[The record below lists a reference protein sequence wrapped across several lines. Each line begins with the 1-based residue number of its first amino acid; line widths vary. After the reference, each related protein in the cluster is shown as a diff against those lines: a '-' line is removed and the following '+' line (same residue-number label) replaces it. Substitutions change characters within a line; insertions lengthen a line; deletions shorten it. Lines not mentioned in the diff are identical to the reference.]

1 MFTIKENRRLT
12 TEVAVVGGGTA
23 GVFAAI
29 SAARAGAKTLLIEK
43 NSMLGG
49 TLTTAAVNFPGLFFA
64 WGKQIINGPC
74 WEAIQ
79 RTIALGGGTMPRI
92 QYKPERHWQE
102 QIRLNRF
109 VYCYVITEMCREAGV
124 TVLTN
129 AMISAAEE
137 TEDGMHLLVT
147 EKGGLLQVDTK
158 IAIDT
163 TGDGNLVMMM
173 GFPCEKSPVQQPA
186 TLHNHISGYDP
197 EAIRQEDVD
206 SAVRCWNDAHPD
218 TPMDAGQLLHFLR
231 EGWVNNHTVC
241 LNAETSIGKTAVE
254 ASALRNLMDYYQ
266 VMRTIPGGE
275 NLQVDF
281 IAEETGI
288 RESVRI
294 IGEATVTAED
304 YLKGICYPDA
314 VCYAFYPI
322 DLHVASGIEQTFL
335 AEGVVPTIPYGAL
348 VPKGARRLLCAGRC
362 ASSDTYAN
370 SAIRV
375 QAPCM
380 AMGQAAGCAAALAA
394 RSGSPVYPPEL
405 PKLRSALRAIGG
417 IVPK

>member
-1 MFTIKENRRLT
+1 MYISEPDRQLSTD
-12 TEVAVVGGGTA
+12 VVVVGGGTA

-29 SAARAGAKTLLIEK
+29 AAARTGAKTLLIEK

-49 TLTTAAVNFPGLFFA
+49 TMTTAFVNYPGLFFA
-64 WGKQIINGPC
+64 WGKQMIDGPC

-109 VYCYVITEMCREAGV
+109 VYCDVITEMCREAGV

-129 AMISAAEE
+129 AMISVGEE
-137 TEDGMHLLVT
+137 TESGIRLLVT
-147 EKGGLLQVDTK
+147 DKSGLLRVAAKAAVD
-158 IAIDT
+158 A
-163 TGDGNLVMMM
+163 TGDANLVGMM
-173 GFPCEKSPVQQPA
+173 GYSCEKSPVQQPA
-186 TLHNHISGYDP
+186 TLQNHISGYDP
-197 EAIRQEDVD
+197 NAIRQEDVD
-206 SAVRCWNDAHPD
+206 SAVRLWNDAHPD

-241 LNAETSIGKTAVE
+241 LDAETSFGKTAVE

-266 VMRTIPGGE
+266 VMRTIPGAE

-322 DLHVASGIEQTFL
+322 DLHVANGIEQTFL
-335 AEGVVPTIPYGAL
+335 EEDVVPTIPYGAL
-348 VPKGARRLLCAGRC
+348 VPKGARHLLCAGRC
-362 ASSDTYAN
+362 VSSDTYAN

-394 RSGSPVYPPEL
+394 HSGSPVYPQEL
-405 PKLRSALRAIGG
+405 PKLRSALQAIGG
-417 IVPK
+417 IVPE